1 MRVLLDTHALLW
13 WASAGGARMSDAS
26 RELIEVGTTVV
37 LVSAA
42 SLYEISIK
50 VALGRLELPGEPE
63 AYVPQLLERHG
74 FGALPIDAAHAL
86 RAGSLPPIHRDP
98 WDRLIVAQA
107 QIEGLPVITANPAIG
122 RYDVDVIW

>member
-13 WASAGGARMSDAS
+13 WASGGGARLSDAA
-26 RELIEVGTTVV
+26 RELIEDGATVV

-42 SLYEISIK
+42 SLCEISIK

-63 AYVPQLLERHG
+63 VYVPQLLERHG

-86 RAGSLPPIHRDP
+86 RAGSLPLLHRDP

-107 QIEGLPVITANPAIG
+107 QIEGLPVLTADPAIG
-122 RYDVDVIW
+122 RYDIEVIW